1 MNTAKYIEIRQKY
14 IKAIQKG
21 MQQYFWDNLF
31 KELYAVFQ
39 DGAVYNTKSAL
50 SDAIKSGRVYYYQGA
65 FRTRTKFSNAV
76 ASELEQMGAKFRY
89 KAYYINEASIPL
101 EIQNVLAIMQVKGA
115 AQISA
120 IERILTAFTAK
131 TLIPLEDFIKSTVNM
146 AFKQLETDI
155 LKEAIDKKVPV
166 IELGL
171 ATPKAKGLEKAAKE
185 LDKWHNQREKEADKI
200 RKQIEKEIE
209 AHLTPKAKELR
220 NQINEANKQQKV
232 WKAQRLRAEYNKE
245 VNANLTQKAKDL
257 QEKLSQH
264 NAETIT
270 QAPDLS
276 VKIEDLSVN
285 YKSAKIA
292 EDYIYNMNFWVKKWQ
307 TKNIIKMRSD
317 IMDLYQKGA
326 RIPEIQEYI
335 ERRWKVAKDKA
346 AFLAENECG
355 LVTTAVQAATWQES
369 GAEEFIWCRSVSRE
383 KRPLHKTYYDE
394 KFRFDNPPILDE
406 KLDIRGLPRQIW
418 NCKCGMKIVVPSIDK
433 IMQAK
438 KEQQNVYRKI
448 TNAINGRQRNNSA
461 WRYRRFSE
469 GQTV

>member
-1 MNTAKYIEIRQKY
+1 MNTANYIEIRKKY
-14 IKAIQKG
+14 INAIQKG

-31 KELYAVFQ
+31 KELFAVLQ
-39 DGAVYNTKSAL
+39 DGAVYNAKSAL

-65 FRTRTKFSNAV
+65 FRARTKFSNAV
-76 ASELEQMGAKFRY
+76 ASELEEMGARFKF

-101 EIQNVLAIMQVKGA
+101 EIQNILSIMQVKGA
-115 AQISA
+115 EQMSA

-131 TLIPLEDFIKSTVNM
+131 TLIPLEDFIKSTVNL
-146 AFKQLETDI
+146 AFRQLETDI
-155 LKEAIDKKVPV
+155 IKEAIDKKVPV

-200 RKQIEKEIE
+200 RKELAK
-209 AHLTPKAKELR
+209 AHER
-220 NQINEANKQQKV
+220 NQTERIEELQNK
-232 WKAQRLRAEYNKE
+232 L
-245 VNANLTQKAKDL
+245 NL
-257 QEKLSQH
+257 H
-264 NAETIT
+264 NIETIKE
-270 QAPDLS
+270 APELS

-292 EDYIYNMNFWVKKWQ
+292 EDYIYNMNFWVRKWQ

-438 KEQQNVYRKI
+438 KEQRNVYRKI

>member
-1 MNTAKYIEIRQKY
+1 MNTANYIEIRKKY

-31 KELYAVFQ
+31 KELFAVLQ
-39 DGAVYNTKSAL
+39 DGAVFNAKSAL
-50 SDAIKSGRVYYYQGA
+50 ADAIKSGRVYYYQGA

-76 ASELEQMGAKFRY
+76 ALELEEMGARFRF

-101 EIQNVLAIMQVKGA
+101 DIQNILSIMQVKGA
-115 AQISA
+115 AQMSA

-131 TLIPLEDFIKSTVNM
+131 TLIPLEDFIEGAVKL
-146 AFKQLETDI
+146 AFRQLETDI
-155 LKEAIDKKVPV
+155 IKEAIDKKVPV

-185 LDKWHNQREKEADKI
+185 LDKWHNQREKEAEKI
-200 RKQIEKEIE
+200 RK
-209 AHLTPKAKELR
+209 EL
-220 NQINEANKQQKV
+220 QEANKRNQTEKIEELQ
-232 WKAQRLRAEYNKE
+232 NKL
-245 VNANLTQKAKDL
+245 NL
-257 QEKLSQH
+257 H
-264 NAETIT
+264 NIETIT
-270 QAPDLS
+270 QAPELS

-317 IMDLYQKGA
+317 IMDMYQKGA

-369 GAEEFIWCRSVSRE
+369 GADEFIWERSVSRE
-383 KRPLHKTYYDE
+383 KRPLHKTYYGE
-394 KFRFDNPPILDE
+394 RFRFDNPPVLDE
-406 KLDIRGLPRQIW
+406 KLDIKGLPRQIW

-448 TNAINGRQRNNSA
+448 TNALNGGQRNNSA

-469 GQTV
+469 GKTV

>member
-1 MNTAKYIEIRQKY
+1 MNTANYIEIRKKY
-14 IKAIQKG
+14 VKAIQKG

-31 KELYAVFQ
+31 KELFAVLQ
-39 DGAVYNTKSAL
+39 DGAVYNAKSAL
-50 SDAIKSGRVYYYQGA
+50 ADAIKSGRVYYYQGA

-76 ASELEQMGAKFRY
+76 ASELEQMGARFKF

-101 EIQNVLAIMQVKGA
+101 EIHNVLSIMQVKGA

-120 IERILTAFTAK
+120 IDKILATFTAK
-131 TLIPLEDFIKSTVNM
+131 ALIPLDEFIKSTVNL

-155 LKEAIDKKVPV
+155 IKEAIDKKVPV

-185 LDKWHNQREKEADKI
+185 LDKWHNQREKEAEKI
-200 RKQIEKEIE
+200 RKELEKANE
-209 AHLTPKAKELR
+209 R
-220 NQINEANKQQKV
+220 NQTE
-232 WKAQRLRAEYNKE
+232 RAEELQNK
-245 VNANLTQKAKDL
+245 LTQ
-257 QEKLSQH
+257 H
-264 NAETIT
+264 NIETIT
-270 QAPDLS
+270 QAPELS

-292 EDYIYNMNFWVKKWQ
+292 EDYIYNMNFWVRKWQ

-317 IMDLYQKGA
+317 IMDMYQKGA

-369 GAEEFIWCRSVSRE
+369 GAEEFIWERSVSRE
-383 KRPLHKTYYDE
+383 KRPLHKTYYGE
-394 KFRFDNPPILDE
+394 RFRFDNPPILDE

-438 KEQQNVYRKI
+438 KEQRNVYRKI
-448 TNAINGRQRNNSA
+448 TNAFNGGQRNNSA

-469 GQTV
+469 GKTV

>member
-1 MNTAKYIEIRQKY
+1 MNLAKYIEIRQKY
-14 IKAIQKG
+14 IKAIQRG
-21 MQQYFWDNLF
+21 MQKYFWDNLF
-31 KELYAVFQ
+31 QELFAVFQ
-39 DGAVYNTKSAL
+39 DGVVYNAKSDL
-50 SDAIKSGRVYYYQGA
+50 MQAIKSGRVYYYQKA

-76 ASELEQMGAKFRY
+76 ADELEKMGAKFKY
-89 KAYYINEASIPL
+89 GAYYIEEAKIPL
-101 EIQNVLAIMQVKGA
+101 DIMNLLSIMQVKGA
-115 AQISA
+115 AQMSA
-120 IERILTAFTAK
+120 IDKILASFTAK
-131 TLIPLEDFIKSTVNM
+131 TLIPLDDFIKSTVNM

-155 LKEAIDKKVPV
+155 LKEAIDKKIPV

-171 ATPKAKGLEKAAKE
+171 ATPKAKGLRKAAKE
-185 LDKWHNQREKEADKI
+185 LDKWHTQRDKEAEKI
-200 RKQIEKEIE
+200 RAEI
-209 AHLTPKAKELR
+209 
-220 NQINEANKQQKV
+220 
-232 WKAQRLRAEYNKE
+232 
-245 VNANLTQKAKDL
+245 QKATEKNQTEKVEEL
-257 QEKLSQH
+257 QNKL
-264 NAETIT
+264 NAFNIETIT
-270 QAPDLS
+270 KAPSLS

-335 ERRWKVAKDKA
+335 ERRWKIAKDKA

-369 GAEEFIWCRSVSRE
+369 GATQFKWIRSVSRE

-394 KFRFDNPPILDE
+394 IFYFDNPPILDE

-418 NCKCGMKIVVPSIDK
+418 NCKCGMGIVVPSMTE

-438 KEQQNVYRKI
+438 RENRNVYKRI
-448 TNAINGRQRNNSA
+448 ANAINGRQRINST
-461 WRYRRFSE
+461 WRYRRFTE
-469 GQTV
+469 GQTI

>member
-1 MNTAKYIEIRQKY
+1 MNTANYIEIRQKY
-14 IKAIQKG
+14 LKAIQKG

-31 KELYAVFQ
+31 KELFAVFQ
-39 DGAVYNTKSAL
+39 DGAVYNAKSAL

-65 FRTRTKFSNAV
+65 FRTRFKFSNQV
-76 ASELEQMGAKFRY
+76 ASELEQMGARFKY

-101 EIQNVLAIMQVKGA
+101 EIKNILSIMQVKGA
-115 AQISA
+115 AQMSA

-131 TLIPLEDFIKSTVNM
+131 TLIPLEDFIEGTVKL
-146 AFKQLETDI
+146 AFRQLETDI
-155 LKEAIDKKVPV
+155 IKEAINKKVPV

-185 LDKWHNQREKEADKI
+185 LDKWHNQREKEAEKI
-200 RKQIEKEIE
+200 RK
-209 AHLTPKAKELR
+209 ELA
-220 NQINEANKQQKV
+220 EANKKNQTE
-232 WKAQRLRAEYNKE
+232 RAIK
-245 VNANLTQKAKDL
+245 L

-292 EDYIYNMNFWVKKWQ
+292 EDYIYNMNFWVKKFN

-335 ERRWKVAKDKA
+335 EKRWKVAKDKA

-369 GAEEFIWCRSVSRE
+369 GAKKFKWMRSVSRE
-383 KRPLHKTYYDE
+383 KRPLHKTYYGEVFD
-394 KFRFDNPPILDE
+394 FDNPPILDE

-418 NCKCGMKIVVPSIDK
+418 NCKCGMAIVVPSIEE

-438 KEQQNVYRKI
+438 KEQRNVYRKI
-448 TNAINGRQRNNSA
+448 TNALNGGQCNNPA
-461 WRYRRFSE
+461 WRYRRFTE